1 MKTFTLITALLLCS
15 ISWISVSV
23 SQYQTVD
30 VQSGGDVTLHC
41 SKMFDYDPPTF
52 WLRLVNK
59 TKVSCISVLTGPRT
73 MAKYCDGYENG
84 KFEMSSNISTVFLK
98 IRQVDFSDSGLY
110 FCGFYTSGRLVF
122 SVIDLHVQGS
132 DRSDDDVDSKSQK
145 TSDEKP
151 ELTSLILGGLTVFLV
166 MVIIGL
172 VVKIRKLQKG
182 EDEEKDPQRRENLH
196 SGDLN
201 YATVDFGP
209 AARRRRELEPN
220 VVYAATR

>member
-1 MKTFTLITALLLCS
+1 MTFFEILCSTIICIFLLCLLFVS
-15 ISWISVSV
+15 GWISVSV
-23 SQYQTVD
+23 SQSQTVD

-41 SKMFDYDPPTF
+41 SKMFNYDPLTF

-59 TKVSCISVLTGPRT
+59 TKVSCISVLTGHRT

-122 SVIDLHVQGS
+122 SVIDLHVQ
-132 DRSDDDVDSKSQK
+132 
-145 TSDEKP
+145 

-182 EDEEKDPQRRENLH
+182 IFLRFL
-196 SGDLN
+196 
-201 YATVDFGP
+201 DFGP

>member
-1 MKTFTLITALLLCS
+1 MSKKSFSILCLLFVS
-15 ISWISVSV
+15 GWISVSV
-23 SQYQTVD
+23 SQSQTVD

-41 SKMFDYDPPTF
+41 SKMFNYDPLTF

-59 TKVSCISVLTGPRT
+59 TKVSCISVLTGHRT

-110 FCGFYTSGRLVF
+110 FCGFYTSGRLIV
-122 SVIDLHVQGS
+122 SLVSSHQME
-132 DRSDDDVDSKSQK
+132 K

-172 VVKIRKLQKG
+172 VVKIRKLQK
-182 EDEEKDPQRRENLH
+182 EKDPQRREVNPNLD

>member
-1 MKTFTLITALLLCS
+1 HWYDTQLLGLLC
-15 ISWISVSV
+15 WISVSV
-23 SQYQTVD
+23 SQSQTVD

-41 SKMFDYDPPTF
+41 SKMFNYDPLTF

-59 TKVSCISVLTGPRT
+59 TKVSCISVLTGHRT

-122 SVIDLHVQGS
+122 SVIDLHVQG
-132 DRSDDDVDSKSQK
+132 KI
-145 TSDEKP
+145 T
-151 ELTSLILGGLTVFLV
+151 LTSLILGGLTVFLV

-172 VVKIRKLQKG
+172 VYKYSLHLQ
-182 EDEEKDPQRRENLH
+182 NLD

>member
-1 MKTFTLITALLLCS
+1 LWQLKTTKNDCFCS
-15 ISWISVSV
+15 
-23 SQYQTVD
+23 QTVD

-41 SKMFDYDPPTF
+41 SKMFNYDPLTF

-59 TKVSCISVLTGPRT
+59 TKVSCISVLTGHRT

-122 SVIDLHVQGS
+122 SVIDLHVQGKITS
-132 DRSDDDVDSKSQK
+132 DFMSFVLE

-172 VVKIRKLQKG
+172 VYKYSLHLQ
-182 EDEEKDPQRRENLH
+182 NLD